1 MTPPA
6 LRLVDDPPGA
16 ATVRDT
22 YTPDLTTIRADVE
35 ALAAMRRDT
44 AGPGE
49 RAAAT
54 WVAARLAHAGATE
67 AHVQPY
73 RGRATY
79 GWSFGAHAAAGLAAI
94 ARGGPVGAAVALA
107 ALWSLERDASGRA
120 PWRRRGPGGDRGANA
135 AARVPARG
143 DRSATV
149 VLVAHLDAAHTG
161 LAWHPAVTRAGAR
174 SRLRRHSVD
183 PFLAPVVAALLAGG
197 ASGLSGARRVRR
209 VRAGAAGVL
218 ALAAA
223 LNLDIARS
231 ATVPGANDNATG
243 VAVVLD
249 LVRALAADPLEHVDV
264 LAVCP
269 GGEESGMGGFAAFLR
284 ARTGALRGDSTFVVG
299 LDTLGSGTPI
309 IAAAEGSVATHR
321 YREAD
326 LAAADEGAAMAGL
339 PAPERWRL
347 GGWTDPVLARHAGLP
362 AISLLSMGPGYF
374 PGYHHP
380 TDVPHA
386 VDFDCVGRCA
396 RIAAGTVRAATRRFA
411 VPATAPAG
419 GAS

>member
-1 MTPPA
+1 MTSSG
-6 LRLVDDPPGA
+6 LRLVAEPAGASAPPGA
-16 ATVRDT
+16 
-22 YTPDLTTIRADVE
+22 YTPDLAAIRADVE
-35 ALAAMRRDT
+35 ALAAMRRDS
-44 AGPGE
+44 AGAGE
-49 RAAAT
+49 RTAAG
-54 WVAARLAHAGATE
+54 WVASRLARAGAAE

-79 GWSFGAHAAAGLAAI
+79 GWSFAGHAAAGLAAT
-94 ARGGPVGAAVALA
+94 ARGGPLGAAAALA
-107 ALWSLERDASGRA
+107 ALCSLERDASGRA
-120 PWRRRGPGGDRGANA
+120 PWRRRGLGGDRGANA

-143 DRSATV
+143 ERRATV

-161 LAWHPAVTRAGAR
+161 LAWHPAVTRARAR

-183 PFLAPVVAALLAGG
+183 PFLAPVAAALLAGG
-197 ASGLSGARRVRR
+197 AAGLSGSRRARR
-209 VRAGAAGVL
+209 VRAGAAGIL

-243 VAVVLD
+243 VAVLLD
-249 LVRALAADPLEHVDV
+249 LVRALAAEPLEHVEV
-264 LAVCP
+264 LAVCS

-284 ARTGALRGDSTFVVG
+284 ARAGSLHAASTFVVG

-309 IAAAEGSVATHR
+309 VAAAEGSVATHR

-326 LAAADEGAAMAGL
+326 LAPADEGAALAGL

-362 AISLLSMGPGYF
+362 ALSLLSMGPGYF

-380 TDVPHA
+380 TDVPDG

-396 RIAAGTVRAATRRFA
+396 RIAAGTVHALARRAALT
-411 VPATAPAG
+411 TGPAG
-419 GAS
+419 AAR

>member
-1 MTPPA
+1 MTPGA
-6 LRLVDDPPGA
+6 LRLVTQPAG
-16 ATVRDT
+16 ATVGG
-22 YTPDLTTIRADVE
+22 YTPDPAAIRADVE

-44 AGPGE
+44 AGAGE
-49 RAAAT
+49 RAAAR
-54 WVAARLAHAGATE
+54 WVAARLAQAGGAD

-79 GWSFGAHAAAGLAAI
+79 GWSFAGHAAAGVAAI
-94 ARGGPVGAAVALA
+94 ARGGPLGAAAALG

-120 PWRRRGPGGDRGANA
+120 PWRRRALGGDRGANA

-143 DRSATV
+143 ARRATV

-161 LAWHPAVTRAGAR
+161 LAWHPAVTRAGAHR
-174 SRLRRHSVD
+174 RLRRHSVD
-183 PFLAPVVAALLAGG
+183 PFLAPVAAALLAGS
-197 ASGLSGARRVRR
+197 AAGLPGSPRGRR

-243 VAVVLD
+243 VAVLLD
-249 LVRALAADPLEHVDV
+249 LVRALAADPLEHVEV
-264 LAVCP
+264 VAVCP

-284 ARTGALRGDSTFVVG
+284 ARASSLDPASTLVVG

-309 IAAAEGSVATHR
+309 VAAAEGSVVTHR

-326 LAAADEGAAMAGL
+326 LAVADEGAALAGL
-339 PAPERWRL
+339 PPPERWRL

-362 AISLLSMGPGYF
+362 AVSLLSMGPGYF

-380 TDVPHA
+380 TDVPAA
-386 VDFDCVGRCA
+386 VDLDCAGRCA
-396 RIAAGTVRAATRRFA
+396 QIAAGTVHALARR
-411 VPATAPAG
+411 VAG
-419 GAS
+419 

>member
-1 MTPPA
+1 MTRGA
-6 LRLVDDPPGA
+6 LRLVTQPAAAPAGA
-16 ATVRDT
+16 YA
-22 YTPDLTTIRADVE
+22 PDLAAIRADVE

-44 AGPGE
+44 AGAGE
-49 RAAAT
+49 RAAAR
-54 WVAARLAHAGATE
+54 WVAARLAQAGGAD

-79 GWSFGAHAAAGLAAI
+79 GWSFAGHAAAGVVAT
-94 ARGGPVGAAVALA
+94 ARGGPLGAAAALS
-107 ALWSLERDASGRA
+107 ALWSLERDASGRW
-120 PWRRRGPGGDRGANA
+120 PWRRRVLGGDRGANA
-135 AARVPARG
+135 IARIPARG
-143 DRSATV
+143 EPRATV

-161 LAWHPAVTRAGAR
+161 LAWHPAVTRAGAK
-174 SRLRRHSVD
+174 SRMRRHAVD
-183 PFLAPVVAALLAGG
+183 PFLAPVAAALLAGG
-197 ASGLSGARRVRR
+197 LLGARRVR
-209 VRAGAAGVL
+209 ACAAGVL

-249 LVRALAADPLEHVDV
+249 LVRALAADPLEHVEV
-264 LAVCP
+264 VAVCP

-284 ARTGALRGDSTFVVG
+284 ARARSLDPASTLVVG

-309 IAAAEGSVATHR
+309 VAAAEGSVATHR

-326 LAAADEGAAMAGL
+326 LALADEGAALAGL

-347 GGWTDPVLARHAGLP
+347 GGWTDPVLALHAGVP
-362 AISLLSMGPGYF
+362 AVSLLSMGPGYF

-380 TDVPHA
+380 TDVPAA
-386 VDFDCVGRCA
+386 VDFECAGRCA
-396 RIAAGTVRAATRRFA
+396 RIASGAVHALARRVA
-411 VPATAPAG
+411 STTNPAG
-419 GAS
+419 AAL